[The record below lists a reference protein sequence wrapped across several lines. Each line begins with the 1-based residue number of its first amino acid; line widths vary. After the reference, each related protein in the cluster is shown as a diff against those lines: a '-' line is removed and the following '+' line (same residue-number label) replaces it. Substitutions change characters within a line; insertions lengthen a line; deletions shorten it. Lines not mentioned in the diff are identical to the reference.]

1 MPIVAALARTIDFL
15 IILRSSAG
23 CGDLHWTYVDVRAKA
38 ARLVDHD
45 RRTKR
50 LSLFLQ
56 RVLEATDSVLDLA
69 FDLVGL
75 AVSLQ
80 LGIAGCLA
88 DGLLDRALDLFRRSR
103 DPILVHDFILLLLT
117 YVPCIRRRY
126 NKGGAAAVASETT
139 HTPAARRYRFCVS
152 LWFSRGYG
160 EQGNRARVRPSR
172 LVRVPRLVLG
182 KFPSL
187 PPTPGMPIWSDA
199 AGKVTDRVGGSKCF
213 TSLAYRRGT
222 RDCRLFGVALI
233 THAESQCSASLPRV
247 GAAERRAISFC

>member
-50 LSLFLQ
+50 LFLFLQ
-56 RVLEATDSVLDLA
+56 RVLNATDSVLDLA

-80 LGIAGCLA
+80 LGIACCLA

-103 DPILVHDFILLLLT
+103 DPILVHDRTLLLWT
-117 YVPCIRRRY
+117 FYCGHKFRASRRRY
-126 NKGGAAAVASETT
+126 DQGGAAALASETT
-139 HTPAARRYRFCVS
+139 HIPPPGRYWFCVS
-152 LWFSRGYG
+152 LWFFGVRR
-160 EQGNRARVRPSR
+160 EQRHRTRASGPSR
-172 LVRVPRLVLG
+172 LVSAATCAG
-182 KFPSL
+182 WFPSL

-199 AGKVTDRVGGSKCF
+199 DGKVTDRVGGSKCF
-213 TSLAYRRGT
+213 TSLA
-222 RDCRLFGVALI
+222 
-233 THAESQCSASLPRV
+233 
-247 GAAERRAISFC
+247 